1 MAQKVVTTITDD
13 IDGSDAAESLEFSWE
28 GLEYRIDLS
37 EKNADKFRK
46 VMAPYLTAAQ
56 RVGGRARR
64 SSKPAPVARAASDA
78 ATVRAWAV
86 EHGYTVTDRG
96 RISGEV
102 RAAYEA
108 AHV

>member
-13 IDGSDAAESLEFSWE
+13 IDGSAAEESLEFSWE

-46 VMAPYLTAAQ
+46 AMAPYLTAAQ

-64 SSKPAPVARAASDA
+64 AKAATARPASDA
-78 ATVRAWAV
+78 AAVRAWAV

-108 AHV
+108 ANA

>member
-13 IDGSDAAESLEFSWE
+13 IDGSDADDSLEFTWE

-46 VMAPYLTAAQ
+46 VMAPYLAAAQ

-64 SSKPAPVARAASDA
+64 SKTTSTSRSASDA

-108 AHV
+108 ANA

>member
-1 MAQKVVTTITDD
+1 MVQKVVTTITDD
-13 IDGSDAAESLEFSWE
+13 IDGSDADESLEFSWE

-46 VMAPYLTAAQ
+46 VMAPYLTSAQ

-64 SSKPAPVARAASDA
+64 TKAAAPRPASDA
-78 ATVRAWAV
+78 ATVRAWAA

-102 RAAYEA
+102 RAAYEEA
-108 AHV
+108 NT